1 VIFRNPA
8 AWIGLAL
15 LLVPIAIHLLVRAPA
30 QPIVVASLRFVRAS
44 PMRALRRRLLNDGG
58 LLALRVTLLV
68 LAVAAFANPLVTT
81 ACRARAWNARLFRAV
96 VHETRA
102 TGADVLRAQNEPSAF
117 ATRVVAG
124 DDLRH
129 GLARANA
136 WLALSPPGK
145 REIVVV
151 GHLALGAL
159 DEDTVRETPAAVG
172 VRFVRTGTIETRVT
186 LDGTRATRRADEG
199 LATVQ
204 PRVSLDGE
212 RTIVTPVGSERLP
225 SDAIEPTR
233 HGWRAP
239 SLGLDILGPDAA
251 RPVIH
256 AALAAALAVGAPM
269 PTEPTN
275 QPITM
280 LLGSAPPGSAPPGS
294 ALPGSALPG
303 SALLESAPLKSTAP
317 GSSPGRVAQAARVA
331 PIAQT
336 WMAAAISYVSSD
348 PDVARESRG
357 VLAATREPLPAPWLT
372 LLRDAEGHVLVGA
385 AASPGPTSA
394 GLLVWARVEPTSPL
408 SPALVRS
415 LLASRMDAQRLT
427 QAEVLPIP
435 DAQLAAWSRP
445 PADVDQRGPGR
456 EHASDRTW
464 FWAAVLAVLGV
475 ETLVRRR
482 RGVTLATDEGGT
494 RDRAA

>member
-1 VIFRNPA
+1 LIFRNPA
-8 AWIGLAL
+8 AWIGLAV

-58 LLALRVTLLV
+58 LLALRVTLLA

-96 VHETRA
+96 VHDTRTTA
-102 TGADVLRAQNEPSAF
+102 ADVLRAQNEPTAF
-117 ATRVVAG
+117 ATTVVAG
-124 DDLRH
+124 DDLRN

-136 WLALSPPGK
+136 WLDLAPPGK

-151 GHLALGAL
+151 GRLALGAL
-159 DEDTVRETPAAVG
+159 DEDAVRETPPAVG

-212 RTIVTPVGSERLP
+212 RTIVTPVSSERLP

-239 SLGLDILGPDAA
+239 MLGLDIVGPDAA
-251 RPVIH
+251 RPMIH
-256 AALAAALAVGAPM
+256 AALAAALAVGAPI

-280 LLGSAPPGSAPPGS
+280 LLGSA
-294 ALPGSALPG
+294 LPG
-303 SALLESAPLKSTAP
+303 SALLESAPLRSTAP
-317 GSSPGRVAQAARVA
+317 GSPPGPVAQTPRVA
-331 PIAQT
+331 PLAQP
-336 WMAAAISYVSSD
+336 WMAAAIGHAASD
-348 PDVARESRG
+348 PDVARESHG
-357 VLAATREPLPAPWLT
+357 VLATTREPLPAPWLT
-372 LLRDAEGHVLVGA
+372 LLRDAQGHVLVGA
-385 AASPGPTSA
+385 AAAPGPTSA

-415 LLASRMDAQRLT
+415 LLASRMDAQRLS

-456 EHASDRTW
+456 EHTSDRTW